1 LILDFSAFLTASRF
15 DPTFT
20 PLTPLALSAFFSFL
34 SLAAAA
40 AAAPLINFLA
50 AADLPLSGFL
60 VLSAALVSFLSPVLD
75 LAADLGL
82 SFLATVF
89 LAALGA
95 AGSTAAFLA
104 AGADFGAS
112 AAFFLVASFSV
123 ALLAVD
129 FFGWCRF
136 LVSGFLFS
144 WSFFF
149 WGSFLF
155 RCWFLFRGRFLFG
168 SWFFISCRFFVCR
181 FL

>member
-1 LILDFSAFLTASRF
+1 
-15 DPTFT
+15 
-20 PLTPLALSAFFSFL
+20 
-34 SLAAAA
+34 
-40 AAAPLINFLA
+40 
-50 AADLPLSGFL
+50 
-60 VLSAALVSFLSPVLD
+60 LVSFLSPVLD
-75 LAADLGL
+75 LV
-82 SFLATVF
+82 ATVF
-89 LAALGA
+89 LA
-95 AGSTAAFLA
+95 AAFLA

-112 AAFFLVASFSV
+112 AAFFLVASFLAFSGSFFDLLSV

-129 FFGWCRF
+129 FLFRLISFLGRFSLSFRIIFLLICGFFFSSGWCRF

-181 FL
+181 FLFSGLFGIK

>member
-1 LILDFSAFLTASRF
+1 
-15 DPTFT
+15 
-20 PLTPLALSAFFSFL
+20 LALSAFFSFL

-50 AADLPLSGFL
+50 AADFPLSGFL

-104 AGADFGAS
+104 AGADFGTS
-112 AAFFLVASFSV
+112 AAFFLVASFLAFSGSFFDLLSV
-123 ALLAVD
+123 ALLAEDFLGAGPGFSVSVD
-129 FFGWCRF
+129 GR
-136 LVSGFLFS
+136 LVPLSAL
-144 WSFFF
+144 
-149 WGSFLF
+149 LP
-155 RCWFLFRGRFLFG
+155 CLD
-168 SWFFISCRFFVCR
+168 
-181 FL
+181 